1 MQLLGSLI
9 NDYIP
14 SQYKYL
20 TVRRRGTR
28 RSTSIIMVSFAA
40 PSLSDVLRIPSARA
54 PIDPTN
60 FALYVLPPVLSYF
73 AVAVLAV
80 TPQTHSLRIALC
92 PLVALL
98 ALRAAMSLDIP
109 QQKFL
114 DIDFMVSMFVIAT
127 RALDWT
133 LKKEPLKRH
142 LRPSGATPS
151 TTMDAFD
158 LAFNLRGIGWD
169 WSKGLQVPR
178 ETRPP
183 TPVKFVAYTIF
194 SAGLHAFICGV
205 VHTAIQSFLPNASGS
220 IIDETLPFF
229 VRFLRTCIISN
240 FGALGICCHLQMAY
254 DLCTIPGILILK
266 QDPAQWPPA
275 FEQPWLAT
283 SVRDLWG
290 WRWHQFFRQTFI
302 FLGGYPLSL
311 VFGRVGHIFG
321 AFFASAVFHQILLVT
336 LNRRVVLWRMVVSFG
351 MMAFAVNSER
361 VFRQCTGKKV
371 GGLVGWVWTI
381 VWVNLWITL
390 MVDGFARGGMFGCSS
405 YLDSVT
411 PARALVERTVMA
423 FDAWL
428 HTL

>member
-1 MQLLGSLI
+1 
-9 NDYIP
+9 
-14 SQYKYL
+14 
-20 TVRRRGTR
+20 
-28 RSTSIIMVSFAA
+28 MVSFAA
-40 PSLSDVLRIPSARA
+40 LSLSDILRIPSTRA

-60 FALYVLPPVLSYF
+60 FASYVLPPVLSYF
-73 AVAVLAV
+73 AAAVLAV
-80 TPQTHSLRIALC
+80 TPKTHYLRIALC
-92 PLVALL
+92 PLVVLL

-109 QQKFL
+109 QRKFF
-114 DIDFMVSMFVIAT
+114 DVDFMVSMFVIAT
-127 RALDWT
+127 RTLDWT
-133 LKKEPLKRH
+133 LQKEPLKRH
-142 LRPSGATPS
+142 TRPAGATPS
-151 TTMDAFD
+151 MIMDAFD
-158 LAFNLRGIGWD
+158 LAVNLRGIGWD

-178 ETRPP
+178 ETRPS
-183 TPVKFVAYTIF
+183 TKAGFVAYTIF

-205 VHTAIQSFLPNASGS
+205 VHTAIQSFLPDASGS

-229 VRFLRTCIISN
+229 LRFLRSCIISN
-240 FGALGICCHLQMAY
+240 LGALGICCHLQMAY
-254 DLCTIPGILILK
+254 DLCTIPAVLILR

-275 FEQPWLAT
+275 FEHPWLAT

-321 AFFASAVFHQILLVT
+321 AFFASAVFHLILLTT
-336 LNRRVVLWRMVVSFG
+336 LNGEMVFRRMVVSFG
-351 MMAFAVNSER
+351 MMALAVNGER
-361 VFRQCTGKKV
+361 AFRQWTGRKV

-381 VWVNLWITL
+381 VWVNLWTTL
-390 MVDGFARGGMFGCSS
+390 MVDGFARGGMFVCSS

-411 PARALVERTVMA
+411 PVRALVERTVMG